1 MHTWYKWCDWLTSHI
16 AESVKKFLSD
26 AKEKVMEL
34 FEANKDNKIPKYCQP
49 NKITGTFDDKYIEYK
64 SEGNEK
70 H

>member
-16 AESVKKFLSD
+16 VESVKKFLSD

-34 FEANKDNKIPKYCQP
+34 FGANKDNKIPKYCH
-49 NKITGTFDDKYIEYK
+49 TFDDKYIEYK
-64 SEGNEK
+64 SEGDEK